1 MITIH
6 SKTSNRLQKTI
17 PKSMEKEKIS
27 TIQFQL
33 GDMNLKAHSKVKVGK
48 QIQKDPFSSESTY
61 LKRKMTIL

>member
-1 MITIH
+1 
-6 SKTSNRLQKTI
+6 
-17 PKSMEKEKIS
+17 MEKEKIS